1 MFVTLAIYSGRPD
14 PEWTVPSSHPKL
26 EEIKQL
32 LHNARSQGFT
42 YEPWQMPARLGYKG
56 FLVKDKTMS
65 TPELIVGPDTLDL
78 QKLLL
83 ETCPEDVLPEG
94 NRERVLQAIN
104 AGNVRAGSP

>member
-1 MFVTLAIYSGRPD
+1 MFVTLAIFSGRRD

-26 EEIKQL
+26 EEIKCL

-42 YEPWQMPARLGYKG
+42 YNPRQMPARLGYKG

-65 TPELIVGPDTLDL
+65 TPELIIGPETLDL

-83 ETCPEDVLPEG
+83 ETCPEDVLSEG
-94 NRERVLQAIN
+94 TRERVWQAIN
-104 AGNVRAGSP
+104 DGNVRAGLL